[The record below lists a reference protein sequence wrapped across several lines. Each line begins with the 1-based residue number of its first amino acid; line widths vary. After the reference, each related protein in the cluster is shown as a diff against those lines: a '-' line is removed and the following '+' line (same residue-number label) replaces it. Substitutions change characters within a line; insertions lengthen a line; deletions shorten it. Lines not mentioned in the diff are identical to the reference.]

1 MAAPAPLSVRIRGT
15 AHVAPGRPVS
25 TAELASRLDPPGDPV
40 DLERRTGIAFRH
52 FAEPSPTCS
61 AELGVEVLTRALAD
75 AGMRADELERVI
87 FVSSTGGD
95 NVTPA
100 TATRVIERLRLVDTC
115 DGFDVA
121 NGCVGFLSALDV
133 AARCLATGMG
143 PIAIVDVE
151 LLHRVIA
158 PADPRPFIIFGD
170 AAAAVVLDR
179 GRPGEGMLASW
190 LRNDGVAGGD
200 VHLHQPLAT
209 REIAG
214 VYFTTSGQRMGQ
226 DAVGYMRRAVQEVL
240 DRAELRMDE
249 VEWVLPHQ
257 PNGRMLD
264 LIIDGLGLDRTR
276 VASMVRDNGS
286 VSAASLP
293 ISLHRLRATGR
304 VRPGDHILMVGVG
317 SGLAYGA
324 VLLRVG
330 G

>member
-1 MAAPAPLSVRIRGT
+1 MAAPTPLPARIRGT
-15 AHVAPGRPVS
+15 AHVAPGPAVT
-25 TAELASRLDPPGDPV
+25 TAELAARMNPPRDAA
-40 DLERRTGIAFRH
+40 DLERRTGIASRH

-61 AELGVEVLTRALAD
+61 SDLGAEVLRRALDD
-75 AGMRADELERVI
+75 AGMHAEELERVI

-95 NVTPA
+95 VVTPA
-100 TATRVIERLRLVDTC
+100 NATRVIARLGLVDTC

-158 PADPRPFIIFGD
+158 PDDPRPYMIFGD
-170 AAAAVVLDR
+170 AAVAVVLDR
-179 GRPGEGMLASW
+179 GRPGEGMLASY

-200 VHLHQPLAT
+200 VHLQHPLAT

-214 VYFTTSGQRMGQ
+214 VYFTTSGARMGE
-226 DAVGYMRRAVQEVL
+226 DAVEYMSSAMRVVL
-240 DRAELRMDE
+240 DRAALRRE
-249 VEWVLPHQ
+249 QVEWILPHQ
-257 PNGRMLD
+257 PNGRMLEI
-264 LIIDGLGLDRTR
+264 LVDGLGLDRSRLVST
-276 VASMVRDNGS
+276 VHDNGS

-293 ISLHRLRATGR
+293 ISLHRLLKSGR
-304 VRPGDHILMVGVG
+304 VRAGEHVMLVGVG
-317 SGLAYGA
+317 TGLAYGA
-324 VLLRVG
+324 VLWRVG

>member
-1 MAAPAPLSVRIRGT
+1 MTTTSVLAARIRGS
-15 AHVAPGRPVS
+15 AHVAPGPPIS
-25 TAELASRLDPPGDPV
+25 TAELAARMTPPADPA

-52 FAEPSPTCS
+52 FATPSPTCS
-61 AELGVEVLTRALAD
+61 SDLGAEVLRRALDD
-75 AGMRADELERVI
+75 AGMRAEELERVI

-95 NVTPA
+95 VVTPA
-100 TATRVIERLRLVDTC
+100 NATRILARLGLADTC

-133 AARCLATGMG
+133 AARSIATGMG

-158 PADPRPFIIFGD
+158 PDDPRPYIIFGD
-170 AAAAVVLDR
+170 AAVAIVLDR
-179 GRPGEGMLASW
+179 GAPDEGVVASH

-200 VHLHQPLAT
+200 VHLQQPLAT

-214 VYFTTSGQRMGQ
+214 VYFTTSGKRMAE
-226 DAVGYMRRAVQEVL
+226 DAVDYMRRAIDVVL
-240 DRAELRMDE
+240 ARAALRLED

-264 LIIDGLGLDRTR
+264 LIVAGLGLDRGR
-276 VASMVRDNGS
+276 LVSMVHDNGS

-293 ISLHRLRATGR
+293 ISLHRLRASGR
-304 VRPGDHILMVGVG
+304 LRPGHHVLLVGVG
-317 SGLAYGA
+317 TGLAYGA
-324 VLLRVG
+324 MLLRVG

>member
-1 MAAPAPLSVRIRGT
+1 M
-15 AHVAPGRPVS
+15 
-25 TAELASRLDPPGDPV
+25 TAELAGRMNPPADAA
-40 DLERRTGIAFRH
+40 DLERRTGIASRH

-61 AELGVEVLTRALAD
+61 SDLGAEVLRRALDD
-75 AGMRADELERVI
+75 AGMRAEELERVI

-95 NVTPA
+95 VVTPA
-100 TATRVIERLRLVDTC
+100 NATRVIARLGLVDTC

-158 PADPRPFIIFGD
+158 PADPRPFLIFGD
-170 AAAAVVLDR
+170 AAVAVVLDR

-200 VHLHQPLAT
+200 VHLHHPLAT

-214 VYFTTSGQRMGQ
+214 VYFTTSGHRMGQ
-226 DAVGYMRRAVQEVL
+226 DAVGYMRRAAQVVV
-240 DRAELRMDE
+240 DRAGLRMDE

-257 PNGRMLD
+257 PNGRMLES
-264 LIIDGLGLDRTR
+264 IIDGLGLDRTR

-293 ISLHRLRATGR
+293 ISLHRLRASGR
-304 VRPGDHILMVGVG
+304 VRPGDRILLVGVG
-317 SGLAYGA
+317 TGLAYGA